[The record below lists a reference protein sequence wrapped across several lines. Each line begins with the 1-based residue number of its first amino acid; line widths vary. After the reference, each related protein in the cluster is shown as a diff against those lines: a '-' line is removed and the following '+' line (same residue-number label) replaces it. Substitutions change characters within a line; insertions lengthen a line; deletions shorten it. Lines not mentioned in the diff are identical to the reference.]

1 MQGSSHAITQEKAIG
16 GRRIEKEKKKKKE
29 IKIALF
35 SRGNI

>member
-16 GRRIEKEKKKKKE
+16 GRRIEKEKKKKE